1 MESASASIW
10 FFRFAVLAIVLSL
23 HYVHFYFLHKI
34 YGSKITK
41 IRKLKGKLQFKTSKT
56 VFQIDKARKKL
67 MYKGKRER
75 SWMTVSF
82 EDIHDIHVVRREET
96 GSLVEF
102 FFGGFSLFDFMRKY
116 RDRIHS
122 CEINLSVP
130 SGYDDMNTDITLTT
144 LKQYEQREFFLGQLF
159 HDFDVWLMTKL
170 GFYQSLNKNYESK
183 VNEFVE
189 LFGAYGLKLKY
200 TR

>member
-1 MESASASIW
+1 
-10 FFRFAVLAIVLSL
+10 
-23 HYVHFYFLHKI
+23 
-34 YGSKITK
+34 
-41 IRKLKGKLQFKTSKT
+41 
-56 VFQIDKARKKL
+56 
-67 MYKGKRER
+67 
-75 SWMTVSF
+75 MTVSF
-82 EDIHDIHVVRREET
+82 DDIQDIHVVRREET

-102 FFGGFSLFDFMRKY
+102 FFGDFSLFDFMRKY